1 MKKNTIATIFV
12 AAGMFSA
19 GLANAATID
28 IGTSPVSKTVSQW
41 IGNTFKQQDKLWTL
55 ISDANTSN
63 LDATTV
69 LNFSLDA
76 GAGADN
82 HKLQIVPFNYA
93 SPPPGT
99 LPQTIKIHYTIAIDA
114 ATAPNAYFTAATLG
128 IDTSGTGSGQSDA
141 FVTKI
146 LNDGAIKNKE
156 GNNLLAYNGSNV
168 PSGQAIV
175 SGTTTKVIDVKET
188 LQWNAFSFASA
199 SNTFSETGVP
209 PLPEPDSIALFG
221 IGLGAM
227 FFGRRRKS

>member
-1 MKKNTIATIFV
+1 MKRKIFTATLL
-12 AAGMFSA
+12 AAGLFTA

-28 IGTSPVSKTVSQW
+28 IGTGAVSKTVSQW

-63 LDATTV
+63 LDPTTT

-76 GAGADN
+76 GAAQDN

-99 LPQTIKIHYTIAIDA
+99 LPQTIKVHYTIAID
-114 ATAPNAYFTAATLG
+114 TTSAPTAYFTAATLG
-128 IDTSGTGSGQSDA
+128 IDTGGTGSGIADA

-156 GNNLLAYNGSNV
+156 GNNLIAYNGSNV
-168 PSGQAIV
+168 PSGQADV
-175 SGTTTKVIDVKET
+175 TGTSTKIIDVKET
-188 LQWNAFSFASA
+188 LQWNGFSFASA
-199 SNTFSETGVP
+199 TNTFSERGLTV
-209 PLPEPDSIALFG
+209 PEPDSIALFG
-221 IGLGAM
+221 IGLVGLLVA
-227 FFGRRRKS
+227 RKRKS